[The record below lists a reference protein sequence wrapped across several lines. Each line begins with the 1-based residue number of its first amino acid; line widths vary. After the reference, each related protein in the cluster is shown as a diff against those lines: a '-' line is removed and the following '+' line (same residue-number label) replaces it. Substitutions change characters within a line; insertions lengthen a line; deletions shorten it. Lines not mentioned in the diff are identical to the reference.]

1 MWRKNSALSSNLTLQ
16 WIHAELSRFSVF
28 KVLRGK
34 WKTSTV
40 DIIVELNLRNILS
53 YQYRDAGQRRNYFD
67 SLLSVSECVLAQKM
81 PIFHKCNLYD
91 CYYIVFFSCVKIQI
105 YTWNTSNCI
114 WTYETCE
121 NDNFLRGNVLSYVPK
136 SYWKCPFHMWYLIF
150 TV

>member
-1 MWRKNSALSSNLTLQ
+1 MWRKNFAVSSNLTFQ
-16 WIHAELSRFSVF
+16 WIRAELSRFSVL

-40 DIIVELNLRNILS
+40 DIIVKLNLRNILS

-67 SLLSVSECVLAQKM
+67 SLLSVSESVLAQKM
-81 PIFHKCNLYD
+81 PIFHRFNLCD
-91 CYYIVFFSCVKIQI
+91 CYFVFFSCVKIQI
-105 YTWNTSNCI
+105 CTWNTSNCI

-121 NDNFLRGNVLSYVPK
+121 NDNFLRGNVLSCVPK